1 MKECLTKNCFCII
14 LCKWQCGKIFEN
26 VEILYGHVKQHITK
40 VDTVAIAPIHRK
52 YHCLWESCD
61 KQYNKLKLLQ
71 NHLREHTGHAKD
83 ELMEVLMRD
92 QAKALNTSAK
102 QMRWHPL
109 VIQLCLKMYCKSHSM
124 YEGMRSSGALILP
137 SGRTL
142 SDYKNFNAPQSG
154 WR

>member
-1 MKECLTKNCFCII
+1 MLKFFMGTSNNTLQKLTQ
-14 LCKWQCGKIFEN
+14 LQLHQYR
-26 VEILYGHVKQHITK
+26 V
-40 VDTVAIAPIHRK
+40 
-52 YHCLWESCD
+52 YHCLWPESYD
-61 KQYNKLKLLQ
+61 KRHNKLKLLQ

-83 ELMEVLMRD
+83 ELKEVLMRD
-92 QAKALNTSAK
+92 QAKALKTSAK
-102 QMRWHPL
+102 KMRSHPL